1 MTYKIGNTAFLL
13 KNNYKT
19 GQTLKIRNDFE
30 INNWPKEGCLLAIE
44 ENGQLLAKYEV
55 KQVDKNYIYG
65 IVTNTYGHKRR
76 K

>member
-1 MTYKIGNTAFLL
+1 MKQYKIGQTVKI
-13 KNNYKT
+13 KNYEENPK
-19 GQTLKIRNDFE
+19 D
-30 INNWPKEGCLLAIE
+30 WPEEGCLLAIE